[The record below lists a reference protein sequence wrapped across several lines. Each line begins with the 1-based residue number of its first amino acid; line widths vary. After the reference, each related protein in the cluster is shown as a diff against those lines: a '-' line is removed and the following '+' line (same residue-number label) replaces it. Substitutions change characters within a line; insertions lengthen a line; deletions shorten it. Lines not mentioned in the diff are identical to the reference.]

1 MTTFRDNKKKI
12 IVVLV
17 IVIVICALVFIA
29 RGNKNYDTEIK
40 GDITVENVAGIIN
53 DNLKEQ
59 GKHLSMG
66 SISISYVNY
75 LKDILMQDFDK
86 SLQKSPY
93 YDEIKIYAANY
104 VDFNEITSS
113 GYLSP
118 NRFLPLFR
126 EIPENMKGKKIKELP
141 VEK

>member
-1 MTTFRDNKKKI
+1 MTTLRDNKKKI

-59 GKHLSMG
+59 GKHLTMG
-66 SISISYVNY
+66 SISYVNY
-75 LKDILMQDFDK
+75 LKDILMQDYDK

-93 YDEIKIYAANY
+93 YDEIKIYAADY

-118 NRFLPLFR
+118 NRFLALVR